1 MPEAG
6 YSSTRPNRGAAD
18 AKLCPTSPC
27 GRWRAATPPRARSE
41 TSSRCAGPEMWPYT
55 QLARTSATQSPMVNS
70 ALEKRTAMS
79 ISSHRLEAPVPR
91 KKWPPPHV
99 PLIMLKPVLY
109 SLRTGH
115 GRVMG
120 KWAPGSDPLASHLN
134 SLAQK
139 EARQSLF
146 FRPPTRATKCTCAG
160 KRRKDRSH

>member
-1 MPEAG
+1 M
-6 YSSTRPNRGAAD
+6 
-18 AKLCPTSPC
+18 
-27 GRWRAATPPRARSE
+27 RS
-41 TSSRCAGPEMWPYT
+41 YT
-55 QLARTSATQSPMVNS
+55 QLPRTTAVQSPMVNS

-91 KKWPPPHV
+91 KKGPPPQL

-120 KWAPGSDPLASHLN
+120 KWAPGFDPLASHLN
-134 SLAQK
+134 SLAQN

-146 FRPPTRATKCTCAG
+146 FRPPTRATKCTCTGA
-160 KRRKDRSH
+160 RMRS